1 MSNERNIEVFS
12 VALDKALEAA
22 RENANQVKR
31 TVALDLL
38 SRIVDRTPVDTG
50 RARAN
55 WQVSLSS
62 PRLSEASYTNSEKIP
77 QGNQESAIAGR
88 AKAKGAAI
96 VKNAQEGQDIW
107 ITNNLPY
114 INRLE
119 TGTWSDQA
127 PQGMVA
133 ISIAEVQQA
142 ITLRRDL

>member
-12 VALDKALEAA
+12 VALDEALEAA
-22 RENANQVKR
+22 QENANQVKR
-31 TVALDLL
+31 AVALDLL

-62 PRLSEASYTNSEKIP
+62 PRYANKDKLP
-77 QGNQESAIAGR
+77 QGRQESAVAGR

-96 VKNAQEGQDIW
+96 LRNAQEGQDIW

>member
-12 VALDKALEAA
+12 VALDEALEAA
-22 RENANQVKR
+22 QENAEEVFR
-31 TVALDLL
+31 SAAFDLF
-38 SRIVDRTPVDTG
+38 SKIIQRTPVDTG

-55 WQVSLSS
+55 WQLALRS
-62 PRLSEASYTNSEKIP
+62 PNLKKV
-77 QGNQESAIAGR
+77 GR
-88 AKAKGAAI
+88 ARKRKATNRKLLSDRRKLEIIALDRLYKDWKPGYS
-96 VKNAQEGQDIW
+96 VW